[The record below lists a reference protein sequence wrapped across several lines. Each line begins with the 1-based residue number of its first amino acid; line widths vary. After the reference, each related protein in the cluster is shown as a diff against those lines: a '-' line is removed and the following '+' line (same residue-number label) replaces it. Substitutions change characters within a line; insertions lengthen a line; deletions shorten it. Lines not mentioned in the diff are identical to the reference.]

1 LSAERK
7 RLITRTAQNGPIG
20 DRFGEQMSKKISG
33 FVALVALCALSLF
46 LLNCGSSSYRPA
58 GTLYLLTEGS
68 NDNGLV
74 LGTNVS
80 SLAVDLDTGNLSL
93 VNSNASTCPT
103 AASVTNP
110 EPCGLPLDILLDPAG
125 AHAYVLNQGTPCELQ
140 NNVCVTGS
148 ETIVPTIYP
157 YTVNS
162 DGSLSNPGTAVTWT
176 SNAYPDTAIL
186 MERDPAGQFLFV
198 IDEGSYP
205 SPGYPISSSTNPSC
219 PHAPTSASDVCPS
232 ISVFAM
238 SSSGLTLQ
246 SGSPL
251 YLSRIPTSVSA
262 LSFTPPG
269 SSTAEELVFMTS
281 NFDICTTASCYIPC
295 TVTCTP
301 GPQDNTLSVY
311 CVSGCPNAP
320 SGQLVEQPNSPYVV
334 AVVDPVSVF
343 AVNTNPSGGTTSG
356 VFVYV
361 GQGASPG
368 AVYPFQ
374 LCTIQNAVCTPQEVA
389 ENLLIPV
396 TSCATSCIVT
406 VGLNPLQMIT
416 DPTNN
421 FLYVLSQGSSQVFGF
436 RISTTTGT
444 LSVLSPP
451 SQPTGNGPVAMALHP
466 SVNNTGQYLYTSNS
480 GASNIS
486 GFTLGTT
493 SGTMSN
499 AITVVAPA
507 APSGIAV
514 H

>member
-1 LSAERK
+1 
-7 RLITRTAQNGPIG
+7 
-20 DRFGEQMSKKISG
+20 MSKKICG
-33 FVALVALCALSLF
+33 FVAFVALCGLSMF

-58 GTLYLLTEGS
+58 GTLYVLTEGS

-74 LGTNVS
+74 LGTNIS
-80 SLAVDLDTGNLSL
+80 SLAVDLNTGNLSL

-103 AASVTNP
+103 AASAANP

-148 ETIVPTIYP
+148 ETVVPNIYP

-176 SNAYPDTAIL
+176 ANGYPDTAIA

-205 SPGYPISSSTNPSC
+205 SPGYPALSSPYPSC
-219 PHAPTSASDVCPS
+219 PHAPTGPSDVCPS

-238 SSSGLTLQ
+238 SSSGLTLEA
-246 SGSPL
+246 GSPF

-269 SSTAEELVFMTS
+269 SSTAEELLFMSS

-295 TVTCTP
+295 TSTTVSCTP
-301 GPQDNTLSVY
+301 GPQDNTVSVY
-311 CVSGCPNAP
+311 SVSS
-320 SGQLVEQPNSPYVV
+320 SGALTEQPNSPYVV
-334 AVVDPVSVF
+334 AAVDPVSVF
-343 AVNTNPSGGTTSG
+343 AVNTNPTGGTTSG

-361 GQGASPG
+361 GQGGSPG

-374 LCTIQNAVCTPQEVA
+374 LCTIQNAVCDPQQVS
-389 ENLLIPV
+389 ENLLIPI
-396 TSCATSCIVT
+396 TSCATSCIVSA
-406 VGLNPLQMIT
+406 GLNPVQMIT

-444 LSVLSPP
+444 LSTLSPA
-451 SQPTGNGPVAMALHP
+451 SEPTGSGPVAMALHP
-466 SVNNTGQYLYTSNS
+466 SVLDTGQYLYTSNS

-493 SGTMSN
+493 SGTMSGN
-499 AITVVAPA
+499 ITVVAPA